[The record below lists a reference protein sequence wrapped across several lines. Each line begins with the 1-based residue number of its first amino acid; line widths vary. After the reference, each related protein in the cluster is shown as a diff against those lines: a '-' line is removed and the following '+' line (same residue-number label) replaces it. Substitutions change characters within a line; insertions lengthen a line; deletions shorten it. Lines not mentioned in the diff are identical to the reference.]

1 MPDTDISN
9 DPSLTSSLT
18 PPNFPSGS
26 INTPIQFSL
35 VIPTLNE
42 VDNIDPLLSSLFALD
57 LPPNHFEVIFAD
69 DCSSDGTAE
78 KVREW
83 EKKANVRII
92 NRQGKP
98 DLTASIL
105 AGVTIARSN
114 VIVVMDADLSHPIDR
129 LTAVVEPVLNGSHD
143 IAVGSRYVPGGG
155 TEGWP
160 IHRQWLSRIGGW
172 LARPICDVKDATS
185 GFFAVR
191 KDLIATI
198 PEHARGY
205 KILLEL
211 LVAGREKINAIEVP
225 ICFRDRTLG
234 ASKLSLSHQ
243 WTYLQRLIALSGGT
257 VSVSTASKF
266 TLVGLCGVIIDTLLF
281 QILVVYEAGLAQAH
295 IVSFFAAATA
305 NYTLNSKWSFREHHT
320 GSLKWY
326 QFNCFLMVGMFA
338 LLLRGGVLAL
348 LVYGWNIPPELAIFP
363 AIAATAVVNYLGSA
377 FYVFP
382 IVNNPPSL
390 DTRWRIASIGVV
402 VFILLLRLVYLGQAQ
417 LIPDE
422 TYYWNYAQNMDLSY
436 LDHPPMVA
444 WLIWLGTSIFGDNE
458 FGVRISAYICSIV
471 AMVYLYCL
479 TLNIYDK
486 STGMRAVLLLAVLPI
501 GFVHG
506 MLMTPDAPL
515 LAAWAATLYYMER
528 ALIAGKSSAWIGAG
542 IAFGLGILSKYTL
555 GLLGFSALLFVLIDP
570 TARRWLFRPHPYLA
584 AALALLLFTPVI
596 IWNSEN
602 DWISFL
608 FQSQRAVGLY
618 TWTPEFVDPST
629 INKDINEF
637 SNFSVQY
644 LPMHI
649 LVLLTPL
656 GLIAAGLAL
665 FSRIKKNNELVNRQ
679 RLFILIFTAFPLAV
693 FLLVSIFNAP
703 RFHWTTPLWLALL
716 PTMAWM
722 IGKTD
727 NLLNVSNYL
736 RSLWKPTII
745 LTIFFYAFVL
755 HYVVLG
761 IPGVP
766 YPLSIT
772 KHYFWDEATMEIE
785 KIADDVQKNTGKVPI
800 VVGMSKWSVAS
811 SMLFYNKGKNSMDIR
826 SRNMFGDSGA
836 MFEFWSPSQEPSTRP
851 IIMVSMKRDRLEKGR
866 LGNDLNL
873 VLDQPGPILSRTIKR
888 NNKKLR
894 DVYYR
899 IAQGYLGMKTI
910 QYHEIETN

>member
-1 MPDTDISN
+1 MPDTDTSSSLT
-9 DPSLTSSLT
+9 PSLTSCNEPNGTTDILT
-18 PPNFPSGS
+18 K
-26 INTPIQFSL
+26 FSL

-42 VDNIDPLLSSLFALD
+42 ADNIDPLLAGLFALD

-69 DCSSDGTAE
+69 DGSSDGTPD
-78 KVREW
+78 KVRAWGE
-83 EKKANVRII
+83 KANVKLVE
-92 NRQGKP
+92 RQEKP

-105 AGVTIARSN
+105 AGVEIASSN
-114 VIVVMDADLSHPIDR
+114 IIVVMDADLSHPIDR
-129 LTAVVEPVLNGSHD
+129 LTAVVEPVLNGSND

-172 LARPICDVKDATS
+172 LARPICDVNDATS

-211 LVAGREKINAIEVP
+211 LVAGREKIKAVEVP
-225 ICFRDRTLG
+225 ICFRDRTRG
-234 ASKLSLSHQ
+234 TSKLSFSHQ
-243 WTYLQRLIALSGGT
+243 WTYLQRLIALAGGT
-257 VSVSTASKF
+257 ASFSTASKF
-266 TLVGLCGVIIDTLLF
+266 ALVGLCGVIIDTLLF

-305 NYTLNSKWSFREHHT
+305 NYALNSKWSFREHHT
-320 GSLKWY
+320 GSLRWD
-326 QFNCFLMVGMFA
+326 QFGRFLMVGMFA

-348 LVYGWNIPPELAIFP
+348 LVYGWHIPAGLAIFP

-382 IVNNPPSL
+382 ITINPPSL
-390 DTRWRIASIGVV
+390 DTRWRIASVGVV
-402 VFILLLRLVYLGQAQ
+402 VFILLLRLIYLGQAQ

-422 TYYWNYAQNMDLSY
+422 AYYWNYAQHMDLSY
-436 LDHPPMVA
+436 IDHPPMVA

-458 FGVRISAYICSIV
+458 FGVRIAAYICSLITM
-471 AMVYLYCL
+471 AYLYAL

-486 STGMRAVLLLAVLPI
+486 STSMRSILLLAVLPI

-506 MLMTPDAPL
+506 ILMTPDAPL

-528 ALIAGKSSAWIGAG
+528 AMVAGRSSAWIGVG

-555 GLLGFSALLFVLIDP
+555 GLLGFSALLFLLLDP

-584 AALALLLFTPVI
+584 ATLALLLFAPVI

-602 DWISFL
+602 DWASFI
-608 FQSQRAVGLY
+608 FQSNRVIGAGIDNQ
-618 TWTPEFVDPST
+618 
-629 INKDINEF
+629 F
-637 SNFSVQY
+637 SIQY

-649 LVLLTPL
+649 LVLLTPI

-665 FSRIKKNNELVNRQ
+665 FLRKDNENQPVNRH
-679 RLFILIFTAFPLAV
+679 RLFIRIFAGLPLAV
-693 FLLVSIFNAP
+693 FAIVSIFSAP

-716 PTMAWM
+716 PTIAWM
-722 IGKTD
+722 MGNTN
-727 NLLNVSNYL
+727 NLQNITYRLQ
-736 RSLWKPTII
+736 SLWKPTI
-745 LTIFFYAFVL
+745 LMTVFFYAFTL

-761 IPGVP
+761 IPGIP
-766 YPLSIT
+766 YPTSIT
-772 KHYFWDEATMEIE
+772 KHYFWRETTLEIE
-785 KIADDVQKNTGKVPI
+785 RIVNNIRQKTGQEPI

-811 SMLFYNKGKNSMDIR
+811 SLLFYNENKDSMEIR
-826 SRNMFGDSGA
+826 SRNMFNDSGA
-836 MFEFWSPSQEPSTRP
+836 MFEIWNPSGLPSTRP
-851 IIMVSMKRDRLEKGR
+851 LVMVSMKPNRLVHTR
-866 LGNDLNL
+866 LGDDFNQILTH
-873 VLDQPGPILSRTIKR
+873 PGPILYRPITR
-888 NNKKLR
+888 NNKELR
-894 DVYYR
+894 VVYYR
-899 IAQGYLGMKTI
+899 IAQGYLGGGTPYWMEGKEPLTGKRGPLI
-910 QYHEIETN
+910 NRNND

>member
-1 MPDTDISN
+1 LLDTDISN
-9 DPSLTSSLT
+9 DPPLTSSLT
-18 PPNFPSGS
+18 PTNSPSGS
-26 INTPIQFSL
+26 NNTPIQFSV

-69 DCSSDGTAE
+69 DCSSDGTAK

-83 EKKANVRII
+83 GKKANVRII

-105 AGVTIARSN
+105 AGVTIAQSD

-160 IHRQWLSRIGGW
+160 LHRQWLSRIGGW

-234 ASKLSLSHQ
+234 ASKLSFSHQ

-295 IVSFFAAATA
+295 IISFFAAATA

-326 QFNCFLMVGMFA
+326 QFNRFLMVGMFA

-348 LVYGWNIPPELAIFP
+348 LVYGWNIPAELAIFP
-363 AIAATAVVNYLGSA
+363 AIATTAVVNYLGSA

-402 VFILLLRLVYLGQAQ
+402 VFTLILRLVYLGQTQ

-422 TYYWNYAQNMDLSY
+422 AYYWNYAQHIDLSY

-444 WLIWLGTSIFGDNE
+444 WLIWFGTSIFGDNE
-458 FGVRISAYICSIV
+458 FGVRISAYFCSIV
-471 AMVYLYCL
+471 AMGYLYSL
-479 TLNIYDK
+479 TRNIYDK
-486 STGMRAVLLLAVLPI
+486 STGMRAVLILAVLPI

-528 ALIAGKSSAWIGAG
+528 ALVAGRSSAWIGAG

-555 GLLGFSALLFVLIDP
+555 GLLGFSALLFALVDP

-584 AALALLLFTPVI
+584 AVLALLLFAPVI

-602 DWISFL
+602 DWASFL
-608 FQSQRAVGLY
+608 FQSQRVVGLY
-618 TWTPEFVDPST
+618 TWVPEFIHPAT
-629 INKDINEF
+629 TKNINEF
-637 SNFSVQY
+637 GNFSVQY

-656 GLIAAGLAL
+656 GLIAAGIAL
-665 FSRIKKNNELVNRQ
+665 FSRIRKNNELVNRQ
-679 RLFILIFTAFPLAV
+679 RLFIQIFAGFPLAV
-693 FLLVSIFNAP
+693 FIFVSIFNAP

-722 IGKTD
+722 IGKTGD
-727 NLLNVSNYL
+727 LQNISNYL

-745 LTIFFYAFVL
+745 LTVFSYAFVL

-785 KIADDVQKNTGKVPI
+785 KIADDVQKNTGKNPI

-811 SMLFYNKGKNSMDIR
+811 SMLFYNKGKNIMDIR

-836 MFEFWSPSQEPSTRP
+836 MFEFWSPSQAPSNRP
-851 IIMVSMKRDRLEKGR
+851 IIMVSMKRDRLKKGR
-866 LGNDLNL
+866 LGNDLNQ
-873 VLDQPGPILSRTIKR
+873 VLDQPGPILFKTIKR

-899 IAQGYLGMKTI
+899 VAQGYLGMKTT
-910 QYHEIETN
+910 Q